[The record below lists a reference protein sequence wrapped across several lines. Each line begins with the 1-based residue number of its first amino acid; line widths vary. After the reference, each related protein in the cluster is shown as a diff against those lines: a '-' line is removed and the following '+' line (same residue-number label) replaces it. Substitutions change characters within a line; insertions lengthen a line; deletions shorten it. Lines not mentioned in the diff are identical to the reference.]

1 MSVTVLVVDDN
12 QDNVEIIRSI
22 LLRQGFDVRVAGDGE
37 SALHAVHEK
46 APDLI
51 LLDIM
56 MPGINGLEV
65 LDRLKANPRT
75 ASLPVILVTARSE
88 DDDVLA
94 GYKGGA
100 EYYLTKPFSRRQLL
114 YAIGLVLG
122 AETAG

>member
-22 LLRQGFDVRVAGDGE
+22 LLGQGFDVRVAGDGE
-37 SALHAVHEK
+37 SALHAVREK

-65 LDRLKANPRT
+65 LARLKANPRT

-88 DDDVLA
+88 DEDVLA
-94 GYKGGA
+94 GYKSGA
-100 EYYLTKPFSRRQLL
+100 EYYLTKPFNRRQLL

-122 AETAG
+122 AEKAG